1 MFQDKAKVQPFTI
14 ETGDTKPISQYPK
27 RLPEKWKQKIQDQVK
42 TLLSSGIITPSSSPW
57 ASPIVPVP
65 KPGGDVRMCV
75 DYRALNAVTETDVYP
90 LPQIEQLLDE
100 VSKAK
105 YVSTLDLTQGYY
117 QFPVH
122 PDYQKK
128 MAFVT
133 PNVKWEFSRMPF
145 GLKGAPAAFQR
156 EMDALFQDHP
166 SLSAYIDDVAVYSST
181 WEEHLRHL
189 KIALTK
195 LKERGLT
202 AKVSKL
208 LIVPWSF

>member
-1 MFQDKAKVQPFTI
+1 M
-14 ETGDTKPISQYPK
+14 
-27 RLPEKWKQKIQDQVK
+27 L
-42 TLLSSGIITPSSSPW
+42 
-57 ASPIVPVP
+57 
-65 KPGGDVRMCV
+65 
-75 DYRALNAVTETDVYP
+75 
-90 LPQIEQLLDE
+90 
-100 VSKAK
+100 SKAK

-122 PDYQKK
+122 PDHQKK
-128 MAFVT
+128 TAFVT
-133 PNVKWEFSRMPF
+133 PNGMWEFSRMPF

-189 KIALTK
+189 KTALTK

-202 AKVSKL
+202 AKVSSASL
-208 LIVPWSF
+208 LVVPWSS